1 MIANGYRR
9 EALKRALVLVAFGA
23 LWGALIAAILVTWR
37 LL

>member
-9 EALKRALVLVAFGA
+9 EPLKRALVLVAFGA
-23 LWGALIAAILVTWR
+23 MWGALIAAILVTWR